1 MSKPLLAGLR
11 PVPPKPEAAKKSY
24 CSSSSKEYIVTEERL
39 RGLGSGNDEDS
50 IMPLRF
56 TLWVTLWLLTIPGAA
71 VTRAIAEVPPSG
83 AADEF
88 FLYAVRPGES
98 LSDVARTF
106 HVSVQD
112 LTAINHLAEVD
123 YLQIGQTIRVP
134 NGFARETAELRA
146 EHTRVL
152 GEKRRVERESAER
165 QRALASLQ
173 ERERQLEAEKSAT
186 SAELAAMVGW
196 RNVAKIAL
204 GVCLLALGW
213 GLKSSVER
221 ARLSRRHAVVA
232 AQNAALVVAK
242 ERYRQA
248 VAHLELRYQKLYGG
262 LRDPAFHTVE
272 DGIER
277 ISAAFGEGSAEIE
290 RLLARLEGERARN
303 RESAPEGEKGRA
315 WFLHPV
321 RELLARNRLK
331 YHTP

>member
-1 MSKPLLAGLR
+1 
-11 PVPPKPEAAKKSY
+11 
-24 CSSSSKEYIVTEERL
+24 
-39 RGLGSGNDEDS
+39 
-50 IMPLRF
+50 MPLRF
-56 TLWVTLWLLTIPGAA
+56 ALWVTLWLLTLPGAA
-71 VTRAIAEVPPSG
+71 ATRAIAEVPPSG

-88 FLYAVRPGES
+88 FLYSVRPGES
-98 LSDVARTF
+98 LSDVAHTF
-106 HVSVQD
+106 HISVQD

-146 EHTRVL
+146 ERERIL
-152 GEKRRVERESAER
+152 GEKHRVERESAER

-173 ERERQLEAEKSAT
+173 ERERQLDAERSAI
-186 SAELAAMVGW
+186 SAELAAMAGW
-196 RNVAKIAL
+196 RNVAKFAL

-213 GLKSSVER
+213 GLKSRVER
-221 ARLSRRHAVVA
+221 ARLSRRHAIVA
-232 AQNAALVVAK
+232 AQNAALVVAR

-262 LRDPAFHTVE
+262 LRDPVSHTVE

-290 RLLARLEGERARN
+290 RLLARLEGERARD
-303 RESAPEGEKGRA
+303 RESAPAEEKGRA
-315 WFLHPV
+315 WLLHPV
-321 RELLARNRLK
+321 RELLDRSRLK